1 VHFQIYDLNGRILS
15 QGKLDQSSK
24 KTAINISTLN
34 AAMYLIRITNDSD
47 ILETLRFV
55 KQ

>member
-1 VHFQIYDLNGRILS
+1 M
-15 QGKLDQSSK
+15 GKLDPASK